1 MSGVIRELQALP
13 DQDIRAM
20 ATYLASFNS
29 PSHEPAAL
37 DAVAKQAIAR
47 AAQNQSAL
55 LGPAQR
61 MFQSA
66 CAACHHDGDG
76 PTVLGLNRP
85 LALSSKLTSDSPD
98 NLIRT
103 ILEGVR
109 DPATSEIGFM
119 QGFGDVLSDA
129 QIADLA
135 TYLRARYAPQAPA
148 WPDLTAVVARVRQT
162 SP

>member
-1 MSGVIRELQALP
+1 M
-13 DQDIRAM
+13 
-20 ATYLASFNS
+20 
-29 PSHEPAAL
+29 
-37 DAVAKQAIAR
+37 AR
-47 AAQNQSAL
+47 AAQSQSTL
-55 LGPAQR
+55 LGPSQR
-61 MFQSA
+61 LFETA

-85 LALSSKLTSDSPD
+85 LALSSKLTSDRPD

-109 DPATSEIGFM
+109 DPATREIGFM
-119 QGFGDVLSDA
+119 QGFGEVLSDT

-148 WPDLTAVVARVRQT
+148 WKNLPSEVKRVRNE
-162 SP
+162 

>member
-1 MSGVIRELQALP
+1 MSEVVRELQALP

-20 ATYLASFNS
+20 ATYLASFNA
-29 PSHEPAAL
+29 PAQDPATL
-37 DAVAKQAIAR
+37 DSAAQQAIAR

-76 PTVLGLNRP
+76 PSVLGLNRP
-85 LALSSKLTSDSPD
+85 MALSSKLTSDRPD

-109 DPATSEIGFM
+109 DPATREIGFM

-148 WPDLTAVVARVRQT
+148 WTDLTSTVARVRQT
-162 SP
+162 IP